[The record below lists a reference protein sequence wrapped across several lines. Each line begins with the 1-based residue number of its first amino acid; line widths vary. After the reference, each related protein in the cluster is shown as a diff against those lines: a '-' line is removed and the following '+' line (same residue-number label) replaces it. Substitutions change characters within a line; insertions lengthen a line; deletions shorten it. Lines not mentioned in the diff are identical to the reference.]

1 MLVKPMGYE
10 KMNIFLPVFDLFLK
24 EGGGET
30 VYKQIIGTM
39 KENTFYYLILDEPAN
54 TIRPPNVV
62 AIPFNYYYARAPLQN
77 ASSSYLYECFL
88 RAMNMA
94 RSLAKARPGLS
105 FDIVDTPDY
114 NQNGIFMA
122 QALKHHR
129 VPYGNIVLSLHGNVS
144 RTINNNWEESGID
157 RRKMVAKL
165 RTLENLQYQVVDHR
179 YAISPR
185 YARAWDKKY
194 SGLSCAIIDPLT
206 FVSRPTDFPL
216 IEPAKKPNIY
226 CISRKERLKG
236 PDIFIDFL
244 WFVPKDLYNQAI
256 IVGSEDTTGHG
267 SEHILAKT
275 AKYRGVTFV
284 NRPAQKHQDILALF
298 RGKAI
303 NVVPSRYETLSLSA
317 LESLLQGCPTVI
329 SNRCGAVDYLKQYH
343 PEIPFHEID
352 ITCSREGA
360 AALKHIIENY
370 EEEREKL
377 IKAVKSLPVIDKA
390 AAIKAI
396 YANEKSFKATTRHKL
411 DQLFSVFLEANEN
424 GKKNFGF
431 NVKQTIKKSA
441 SIRLRS
447 LARKILGKSFNRL
460 QKIKWYATNAK
471 LSKGNLETTLKQ
483 VAKHFLKDP
492 KPLAQWYFSLSAN
505 RIKNQTHYATAQTDL
520 RNRIQSIENLAAKR
534 IVDRV
539 RLYAELSS
547 LESQRDNPL
556 IAAVYQSR
564 ILRWQQKDIHSSL
577 LNTAEVFNQQGFASE
592 AKALLEIHSPTST
605 FDSQLALL
613 NKKLADNKQKT
624 DLPLEL
630 LDDHRIKKNCKI
642 SVIVSLYKA
651 AEKLLTFFKMLEQQ
665 TAVKQN
671 DVEVVLID
679 SGSPTDEYSVFKQY
693 TGELKD
699 KIIYARSENRET
711 IQAAWNRGIK
721 LCTGKYVTFL
731 AADEGIHPECLEILS
746 KELDA
751 AADVDWVMG
760 SAIVAEIDK
769 KGCLSHD
776 IMFYDRSIGKQHS
789 HILDCTYI
797 NYTPGLYRRSVHEQH
812 GFYDETFSAAGDT
825 EFKNRVS
832 PFIKIK
838 FISNILGAYNNYQEE
853 RTTAHPRAEIEDIRA
868 WYLFRTPA
876 GIAYLFQNK
885 SEDDLIDLLQDTL
898 GYQKSFCKH
907 ISTDIELGL
916 SVATYLHKKTGKEKY
931 KFIENEYRTLI
942 DSCNNIEL
950 FDANA
955 KPIKIL
961 LRETRAFK
969 NTKKRI
975 GEMLG
980 MEKVA
985 HVAMFH
991 DNRYEQHWWPWS
1003 TNK

>member
-1 MLVKPMGYE
+1 
-10 KMNIFLPVFDLFLK
+10 MNIFLPIFDLFLR

-30 VYKQIIGTM
+30 IYKQIISTM
-39 KENTFYYLILDEPAN
+39 PENTFYYLSFDEPAN
-54 TIRPPNVV
+54 TLRPANVV

-94 RSLAKARPGLS
+94 RSLKEARPEIV
-105 FDIVDTPDY
+105 FDRVDTPDY

-122 QALKHHR
+122 QALKHHGIK
-129 VPYGNIVLSLHGNVS
+129 YGNMVLSLHGNVS
-144 RTINNNWEESGID
+144 RTINNNWQESGID

-165 RTLENLQYQVVDHR
+165 RTLENLQYQAVDHR

-194 SGLSCAIIDPLT
+194 SGLSCSIIDPLT
-206 FVSRPTDFPL
+206 FVSIPTDFPPAK
-216 IEPAKKPNIY
+216 PAKKPTIY
-226 CISRKERLKG
+226 CVSRKERLKG
-236 PDIFIDFL
+236 PDIFIDLL
-244 WFVPKDLYNQAI
+244 WFVPKHLYNQAV
-256 IVGSEDTTGHG
+256 IVGAEDTTGRG
-267 SEHILAKT
+267 SEYILAKT
-275 AKYRGVTFV
+275 ATHRGVTFI
-284 NRPAQKHQDILALF
+284 NMPAQKHQNVLALF
-298 RGKAI
+298 HDNAI

-329 SNRCGAVDYLKQYH
+329 SNRCGVVDYLKQYH
-343 PEIPFHEID
+343 PEIPFYEID
-352 ITCSREGA
+352 ITCSRDGA
-360 AALKHIIENY
+360 VALKYIIENY
-370 EEEREKL
+370 AAEREKL
-377 IKAVKSLPVIDKA
+377 IKAIKSLPVIDKA

-396 YANEKSFKATTRHKL
+396 YADQKSFKATTRGKL
-411 DQLFSVFLEANEN
+411 DQLFGGFLAAHEN
-424 GKKNFGF
+424 SKKNVVF
-431 NVKQTIKKSA
+431 NVKQTIQKTT
-441 SIRLRS
+441 SIRLRA
-447 LARKILGKSFNRL
+447 LARKILGKGFNRL
-460 QKIKWYATNAK
+460 QKIKWYASNAK
-471 LSKGNLETTLKQ
+471 LSKGNVETTLKQ
-483 VAKHFLKDP
+483 IAKHFINDP

-505 RIKNQTHYATAQTDL
+505 RIKNQTRYGITQTDL
-520 RNRIQSIENLAAKR
+520 RNNIQHLESLTGKR
-534 IVDRV
+534 IIDRV

-547 LESQRDNPL
+547 LESQRGNHL
-556 IAAVYQSR
+556 IAAVYRSR
-564 ILRWQQKDIHSSL
+564 ILRWQQKDIHSNL
-577 LNTAEVFNQQGFASE
+577 LNTAEVFNQEGYASE

-613 NKKLADNKQKT
+613 NKKLADNKQKS
-624 DLPLEL
+624 DLPFEL
-630 LDDHRIKKNCKI
+630 IDDRRIKKNYKI

-651 AEKLLTFFKMLEQQ
+651 AEKLPTFFQMLAQQ

-693 TGELKD
+693 TGELTD
-699 KIIYARSENRET
+699 KMIYARSENRET

-721 LCTGKYVTFL
+721 LCTGLYLTFL

-746 KELDA
+746 KDLDTA
-751 AADVDWVMG
+751 PGIDWVMG

-769 KGCLSHD
+769 QGCLSHD
-776 IMFYDRSIGKQHS
+776 LMFYDRSIGKQHS

-797 NYTPGLYRRSVHEQH
+797 NYTPGLYRKSVHEQH

-838 FISNILGAYNNYQEE
+838 FIPNILGAYNNYQEE

-885 SEDDLIDLLQDTL
+885 SEDDLMDLLRDTL

-916 SVATYLHKKTGKEKY
+916 SVATWLHKKTGKEQY
-931 KFIENEYRTLI
+931 KLLENEYHTLI
-942 DSCNNIEL
+942 NSCNNIEL
-950 FDANA
+950 FKANGS
-955 KPIKIL
+955 PIKIL
-961 LRETRAFK
+961 LTETRVFK
-969 NTKKRI
+969 NTKKKI
-975 GEMLG
+975 GEILG
-980 MEKVA
+980 MQKVK